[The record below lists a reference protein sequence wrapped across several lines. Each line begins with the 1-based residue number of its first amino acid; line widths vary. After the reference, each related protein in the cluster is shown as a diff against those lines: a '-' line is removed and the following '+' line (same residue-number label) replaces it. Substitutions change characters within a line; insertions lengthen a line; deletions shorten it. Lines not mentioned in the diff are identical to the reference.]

1 MDCRGVS
8 ISLLNP
14 KFAPFSPDSKTK
26 QTKPKW
32 FNTAAF
38 RADTTF
44 VVNYFLF
51 VHTIRTRSK
60 DNFMLA
66 NKFKNKTRLMHL
78 VLAAMDMFG
87 AAALKR

>member
-38 RADTTF
+38 RADTML
-44 VVNYFLF
+44 VGNYFLF
-51 VHTIRTRSK
+51 RYFVCWGI
-60 DNFMLA
+60 FE
-66 NKFKNKTRLMHL
+66 L
-78 VLAAMDMFG
+78 VLFSRANTFSSPIV
-87 AAALKR
+87 LPLPRL